1 MQETTS
7 SNDANEDFEFIKKR
21 EARQAKIEQ
30 IEVALRVG
38 DVASLRNLASQT
50 GGLLEDRLRRYV
62 QKRALLKNLTK
73 KRPKKITDPNR
84 TFKNHVN
91 KNFRECWPLL
101 LSIETDHLP
110 PCGDRKRL
118 RASRHYEQVKLDV
131 DRSVKRFPDRMPEKQ
146 RRSLQD
152 VSFSQRN
159 N

>member
-84 TFKNHVN
+84 TFKNHV
-91 KNFRECWPLL
+91 K
-101 LSIETDHLP
+101 
-110 PCGDRKRL
+110 
-118 RASRHYEQVKLDV
+118 
-131 DRSVKRFPDRMPEKQ
+131 
-146 RRSLQD
+146 
-152 VSFSQRN
+152 
-159 N
+159 